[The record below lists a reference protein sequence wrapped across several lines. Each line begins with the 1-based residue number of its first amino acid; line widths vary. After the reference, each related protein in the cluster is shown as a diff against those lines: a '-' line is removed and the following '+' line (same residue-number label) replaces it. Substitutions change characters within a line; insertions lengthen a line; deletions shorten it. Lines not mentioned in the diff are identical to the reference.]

1 MTHPLHTRHARRFAM
16 LPHACARV
24 SPNPGETRG
33 FLLGCKVSSVA
44 IRIVYTIDCTMADFL
59 TVHAGYY
66 YALSYPVIAGY
77 TPHNVIICGRRGMA
91 HLLTVGEATF
101 Q

>member
-1 MTHPLHTRHARRFAM
+1 
-16 LPHACARV
+16 
-24 SPNPGETRG
+24 
-33 FLLGCKVSSVA
+33 
-44 IRIVYTIDCTMADFL
+44 MADFL